1 MVEAEWRDGLNSGL
15 ILCFL
20 RHLDEADAFETLRAS
35 EPDFD
40 RSIGVGLDSSEIG
53 HPPGKF
59 ARVVTA
65 AGDAGLLRVAHAG
78 EEGPPEYV
86 WEALDLLKVDRLD
99 HGNRSLEDPLLTA
112 RQIGRASCRERVC
125 QYV

>member
-1 MVEAEWRDGLNSGL
+1 MRISDWSSDVCSSDLAEARHGLTSRL

-20 RHLDEADAFETLRAS
+20 RHLDEADAFETFRAA
-35 EPDFD
+35 EPYFD
-40 RSIGVGLDSSEIG
+40 RIIGVGLDSSEIG

-59 ARVVTA
+59 ARVFTA

-99 HGNRSLEDPLLTA
+99 HRSEENTSELKSLM
-112 RQIGRASCRERVC
+112 
-125 QYV
+125 